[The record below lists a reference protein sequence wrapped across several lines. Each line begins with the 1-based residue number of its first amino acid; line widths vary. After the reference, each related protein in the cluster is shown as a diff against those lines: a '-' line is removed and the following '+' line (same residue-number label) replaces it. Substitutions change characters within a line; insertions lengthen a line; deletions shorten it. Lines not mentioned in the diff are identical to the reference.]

1 MCIQCIAG
9 AMSAGAAATGMR
21 AWVVARFGHVLTGR
35 RRRALTVGL
44 IAGGVLA
51 GGLVGPTP

>member
-9 AMSAGAAATGMR
+9 AMSAGAAATGTR
-21 AWVVARFGHVLTGR
+21 AWVVARYGHLLTAR

-44 IAGGVLA
+44 ITAGVLA